1 MNVTHIFKCF
11 PYNLV
16 ILKLILH
23 FFIQIQIK
31 LLESEKNDL
40 KLKLKELESASA
52 SDGSLAPAQQ
62 TAETKGNSKKFI
74 ANDT

>member
-1 MNVTHIFKCF
+1 MK
-11 PYNLV
+11 
-16 ILKLILH
+16 
-23 FFIQIQIK
+23 IK

-62 TAETKGNSKKFI
+62 TAETKGKLKKFI
-74 ANDT
+74 ANDA

>member
-1 MNVTHIFKCF
+1 MCPT
-11 PYNLV
+11 
-16 ILKLILH
+16 LKNYLQFSYQKTYL
-23 FFIQIQIK
+23 FITFQIK

-62 TAETKGNSKKFI
+62 TAETKGKSKKFI
-74 ANDT
+74 ASDT